1 MGLSEK
7 RRQEIDNQYIGKTY
21 NYLTVLERDD
31 NYKKEHNIKSHNS
44 YYKCLCKC
52 GNIKLSE
59 LQRLLQAKLNLVDV

>member
-31 NYKKEHNIKSHNS
+31 NYKKS
-44 YYKCLCKC
+44 
-52 GNIKLSE
+52 
-59 LQRLLQAKLNLVDV
+59 